1 MFERFTDHARAVVV
15 DAQDHARR
23 LGHHHIGSEHL
34 LLAIAGSDADAGEIF
49 RARGVA
55 PDDVETALRRL
66 LGAGPIESLDRDA
79 LASIGI
85 DVDLVR
91 DSLQA
96 AFGAD
101 AVRTASARRS
111 RHWWRRRGDREVRE
125 VRGHIPFTP
134 QAKACLE
141 RSLREAQRL
150 HDHYLGVEHLALALT
165 SQTDG
170 LTPRIFTA
178 LNTSGAGLRREILDR
193 HRRAS

>member
-34 LLAIAGSDADAGEIF
+34 LLAIAGSDAEAGSVF

-55 PDDVETALRRL
+55 PNDVEAALRRL

-85 DVDLVR
+85 DIDLVR

-101 AVRTASARRS
+101 ALSTPSDRRS
-111 RHWWRRRGDREVRE
+111 RHWWRRRDDGE

-141 RSLREAQRL
+141 GSLREAQRL

-170 LTPRIFTA
+170 LTPRILVA
-178 LNTSGAGLRREILDR
+178 LNASGAGLRREILDR

>member
-15 DAQDHARR
+15 DAQSHARR

-34 LLAIAGSDADAGEIF
+34 LLAIAGSDAEAGEIF
-49 RARGVA
+49 RAQGVA

-96 AFGAD
+96 AFGVD
-101 AVRTASARRS
+101 AVRTPSDRRS
-111 RHWWRRRGDREVRE
+111 RHWWRRRNDHE

-141 RSLREAQRL
+141 RSLREAKRL
-150 HDHYLGVEHLALALT
+150 HDHYLGVDHLALALT

-170 LTPRIFTA
+170 LPPRIFTA